1 MSVSFEESLNYFSE
15 YKVANAHKKVS
26 VATNTTFLE
35 LTNGLHDG
43 TLTIAGGGEATY
55 SILSATRAAF
65 DPNKVVSQHSACV
78 SQLGDKYVVSNLAG
92 ETTELTEYVD
102 ILFDNL
108 EVGEEYHM
116 FTDMLGITNN
126 GAAEIHVLD
135 GSNFQQLTTFK
146 TGLWV
151 NASTDIA
158 VTEVMF
164 NSISDSVILRV
175 YPYYSQPFRFKD
187 IYFNLPYLGSARTPI
202 YSDTKPF
209 TDIATHVYAPKP
221 SYLTISVACNVED
234 SYADLRPMVAEGI
247 YNVKVTNRRDNV
259 TAAVLYLDTRS
270 NMSSTSIGPVTSLSN
285 PAWHA
290 SSRAIRVNYVSGLLR
305 LVALADDGK
314 WIEIAPSDFVGS
326 IELQCLVEF

>member
-15 YKVANAHKKVS
+15 YKVYRNDRRIVVAENA
-26 VATNTTFLE
+26 TLTE
-35 LTNGLHDG
+35 LTNGLCRA
-43 TLTIAGGGEATY
+43 TITAVGGGEATY

-65 DPNKVVSQHSACV
+65 DPNKVVSQRSACV

-102 ILFDNL
+102 ILFGGL
-108 EVGEEYHM
+108 ETGEEYHM

-187 IYFNLPYLGSARTPI
+187 IYFNLPYLGSTRTPI
-202 YSDTKPF
+202 FSETVNF
-209 TDIATHVYAPKP
+209 TGSIDGVYAPKP
-221 SYLTISVACNVED
+221 SYLTTDVACNVD
-234 SYADLRPMVAEGI
+234 DYFSAGKPTIAYGI
-247 YNVKVTNRRDNV
+247 YNVDRKSVV
-259 TAAVLYLDTRS
+259 
-270 NMSSTSIGPVTSLSN
+270 
-285 PAWHA
+285 
-290 SSRAIRVNYVSGLLR
+290 
-305 LVALADDGK
+305 
-314 WIEIAPSDFVGS
+314 
-326 IELQCLVEF
+326 